1 MDESLGGRRLTTDD
15 VDENVTEE
23 GIIVDDDD
31 VTELELYLP
40 IKVLSFW
47 EIVWQFLA
55 RCCIDFTM

>member
-40 IKVLSFW
+40 IKVLTFW
-47 EIVWQFLA
+47 EIV
-55 RCCIDFTM
+55 